1 MNRDAAVDDNVI
13 LCRSLGLASD
23 KLGVGRRFNVASSK
37 LLSLGRLRTSG
48 DTTRSNLSGEMLLF
62 ELTSG
67 NPIPLGPLR
76 AGVNTVRATSSPR
89 GSIAT
94 GPRFSTSGEA
104 ATPTVSKSATKRVRK
119 SMLVKSCNVLFLK
132 KDCRRRLGS
141 G

>member
-76 AGVNTVRATSSPR
+76 AGGGYGQGQRPR
-89 GSIAT
+89 H
-94 GPRFSTSGEA
+94 EA
-104 ATPTVSKSATKRVRK
+104 Q
-119 SMLVKSCNVLFLK
+119 
-132 KDCRRRLGS
+132 
-141 G
+141 